1 MNKRKKR
8 AKRFAMPSILTA
20 ALLSAAAAAL
30 ICGLILQSVLALF
43 FGAALAFAALVLL
56 LAAVLLP
63 LAMVERSIDAYERQE
78 IDYPRLKERIRSYLL
93 GDLLQFVQR
102 DLEREKTIEIM
113 DKQAEIMY
121 LQKQINPHFLYNA
134 LDSIRGHA
142 IVQGDT
148 GTAAMTEALA
158 TFFRYKV
165 NERGG
170 LVSLEAELANVN
182 NYYVIQQYRFNN
194 KFTIRY
200 AAEDDVAFSD
210 YYLPKLTL
218 QPIVE
223 NAVYHGLETRV
234 GKGEILI
241 RIVVMQE
248 RLVIHIADDGV
259 GMTREQLDALQ
270 EKLRRSHVAEGEKD
284 SRTGIALVNVN
295 NRLRLLFGRQYGLY
309 ITSTPNIGTDVE
321 VSLPVIGAEA
331 AKQYS
336 RELLS

>member
-1 MNKRKKR
+1 MIERNKRAIK
-8 AKRFAMPSILTA
+8 FTWPSALVVLLLIA
-20 ALLSAAAAAL
+20 AVAVL
-30 ICGLILQSVLALF
+30 ICGFTLQSAVTLSV
-43 FGAALAFAALVLL
+43 GITLAFAALALL
-56 LAAVLLP
+56 LIAVLLP
-63 LAMVERSIDAYERQE
+63 LAMVERSIDAYKKKS
-78 IDYPRLKERIRSYLL
+78 IDYPRLKEYIHSYLL
-93 GDLLQFVQR
+93 GDLLQFVQE

-170 LVSLEAELANVN
+170 LVTLEAELANVN

-200 AAEDDVAFSD
+200 VAEDDVSFSD

-223 NAVYHGLETRV
+223 NAIYHGLETRV
-234 GKGEILI
+234 GKGRILI
-241 RIVVMQE
+241 RIEVMKE
-248 RLVIHIADDGV
+248 RLVIHIADNGV
-259 GMTREQLDALQ
+259 GMTREQLDTLQ
-270 EKLRRSHVAEGEKD
+270 EKLRRARVVEGEKNKK
-284 SRTGIALVNVN
+284 TGIALVNVN
-295 NRLRLLFGRQYGLY
+295 NRLKLLFGKQYGLY
-309 ITSTPNIGTDVE
+309 ITSTVNMGTDVE
-321 VSLPVIGAEA
+321 VSLPVIDNEA

-336 RELLS
+336 RELMT